1 MRRERNLG
9 NLLARARSGEELH
22 MHLHLDEREALV
34 RFDCIVYA
42 YENRCALEDGD
53 LEFLIGIASNYTVPG
68 QEGRPPGWCRDER
81 QWELSLAK
89 QLLEVGKEEYRAALG
104 LERVRDEQVELKLRT
119 SAVRLLKQHCPQ
131 SAIERDDLYRFR
143 RVRSAA
149 VAAHVDEQMPEAK
162 AKMQGYGRALARSRD
177 RAQQREGA
185 ALR

>member
-1 MRRERNLG
+1 MKRERKFGTLLERAMRGEQLNLHEDISYLFSG
-9 NLLARARSGEELH
+9 LECIRESVERNEPLDDEQRELLLALIDDYLLPGKDGRA
-22 MHLHLDEREALV
+22 
-34 RFDCIVYA
+34 
-42 YENRCALEDGD
+42 
-53 LEFLIGIASNYTVPG
+53 
-68 QEGRPPGWCRDER
+68 PGWCRDER
-81 QWELSLAK
+81 QWELLLAK
-89 QLLEVGKEEYRAALG
+89 ALLEVGKDAYRTALG
-104 LERVRDEQVELKLRT
+104 LERVRDERAELMLRT
-119 SAVRLLKQHCPQ
+119 RAVRLLKQHCPQ

>member
-1 MRRERNLG
+1 MRRERKFGALLERAMRGEQLTLHEDIICLFSELESIRESVEG
-9 NLLARARSGEELH
+9 NDPLDDEARELL
-22 MHLHLDEREALV
+22 LV
-34 RFDCIVYA
+34 VIDDY
-42 YENRCALEDGD
+42 LLPGKDGR
-53 LEFLIGIASNYTVPG
+53 T
-68 QEGRPPGWCRDER
+68 PGWRRDER
-81 QWELSLAK
+81 QWELLLAK
-89 QLLEVGKEEYRAALG
+89 HLLEVGKDAYRTALG
-104 LERVRDEQVELKLRT
+104 LERVRDERAELMLRT
-119 SAVRLLKQHCPQ
+119 RAVRLLKQHCPQ